1 MSLVKKPVMTEKNLS
16 AHRRNALQSGGATT
30 PEGKERGRAANLRH
44 GAYSQIRDE
53 ALVALGED
61 PAQLAALVDGAHD
74 QWPPANPFQGWIVE
88 RLARLQWRIQ
98 RAERM
103 QESLAVQ
110 RIERVLKPQRKVA
123 QEIRRRHALQADF
136 LSLLRY
142 DVARPDFYAP
152 PGYFVTVR

>member
-1 MSLVKKPVMTEKNLS
+1 
-16 AHRRNALQSGGATT
+16 
-30 PEGKERGRAANLRH
+30 
-44 GAYSQIRDE
+44 
-53 ALVALGED
+53 
-61 PAQLAALVDGAHD
+61 
-74 QWPPANPFQGWIVE
+74 
-88 RLARLQWRIQ
+88 
-98 RAERM
+98 M